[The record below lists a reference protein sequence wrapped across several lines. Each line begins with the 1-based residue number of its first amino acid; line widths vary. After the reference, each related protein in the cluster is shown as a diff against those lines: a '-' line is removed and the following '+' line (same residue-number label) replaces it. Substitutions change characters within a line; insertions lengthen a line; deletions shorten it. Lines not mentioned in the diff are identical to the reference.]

1 MKKYKHAA
9 IIPLIGGLPIGVE
22 KELGTPPEYIL
33 SYPAFGF
40 NDGLLLR
47 HYENKGLDIPYIT
60 IDAETNE
67 LIDANNGERLTDVDI
82 VSSTCP
88 CAGLSM
94 LNASNGKSASSR
106 GSDAAQ
112 NEWMYKSTEFVLG
125 TVKPKVM
132 FGENAPGFF
141 TKLGAGVRER
151 LRLIAEKHNY
161 SYSVIKTSTKLHGI
175 PQNRTRSFYFFWKSD
190 ASPILGYYDRERKSL
205 IEYLNDIPDTA
216 SLRDLYSN
224 ELSPT
229 DAFPTFEF
237 LIERSGLSYTDFLKK
252 TGGKKFSTVETILE
266 EELYDEFCQWFS
278 KKGYDTLDEKDRKRR
293 IKAKIDRIWDKVKVR
308 QAGGYWDESPQFNGD
323 CMNALISKSVASFI
337 NPNENRYLNV
347 REMLHLMGFPHDFE
361 IKGKSEIHAITQ
373 NVPVNTA
380 ADWTHEVVKFLNG
393 ELPLSNTRYLMQDN
407 CAQKIV
413 LGDVEPAIKS
423 KKLF

>member
-40 NDGLLLR
+40 NDNLLLR
-47 HYENKGLDIPYIT
+47 HYENRGLDIPYIT
-60 IDAETNE
+60 IDAETNQLINADTRE
-67 LIDANNGERLTDVDI
+67 LITDVDI

-94 LNASNGKSASSR
+94 LNASNGKSDNSR
-106 GSDAAQ
+106 GSNAAQ

-125 TVKPKVM
+125 TVKPKVL

-141 TKLGAGVRER
+141 TKLGEGVRER
-151 LRLIAEKHNY
+151 LREIAEKYDY
-161 SYSVIKTSTKLHGI
+161 SYSVIKTSTKHHGI
-175 PQNRTRSFYFFWKSD
+175 PQNRTRSFYFFWKSE

-205 IEYLNDIPDTA
+205 IEYLDEIPKDA
-216 SLRDLYSN
+216 SLTDMFSN
-224 ELSPT
+224 KLSPT

-237 LIERSGLSYTDFLKK
+237 LIEGSGKTYTEFLKE

-266 EELYDEFCQWFS
+266 EELYDEFCQWFD
-278 KKGYDTLDEKDRKRR
+278 KKGYSALDEDDRKQR
-293 IKAKIDRIWDKVKVR
+293 IKRKLDRIWDKVKVR
-308 QAGGYWDESPQFNGD
+308 KAGGYWDESPQFNGD
-323 CMNALISKSVASFI
+323 CMNALISKSVASFV
-337 NPNENRYLNV
+337 NPHENRYLNV
-347 REMLHLMGFPHDFE
+347 REMLHMMGFPHDFE
-361 IKGKSEIHAITQ
+361 IEDKSEIHAITQ

-380 ADWTHEVVKFLNG
+380 ADWTHEVVKFLDG
-393 ELPLSNTRYLMQDN
+393 ELPYSNTRYLMQDN
-407 CAQKIV
+407 TSQKII
-413 LGDVEPAIKS
+413 LGDVQPKVKS